1 VWTAGC
7 NQCPQIALRRP
18 PGVTRVSTAGS
29 RFRFSYSFAAT
40 SGLLSRAR
48 TYLDL
53 EYESTNEQ
61 GLATNNQMIHTL
73 EWTDAGVRFIDQTK
87 LPTEEVYV
95 TCKTHEQ
102 VADVIRNMVV
112 RGAPAIGVAA
122 AMGLALAVKNSKAD
136 TVGALKKDFDEACEL
151 IGKTRPTAVNLF
163 WAIRRMQEKLERARI
178 QPIGQIKRTV
188 IEEAKRI
195 HAEDIAANQAM
206 GRHGATLM
214 PSSGGVLTHCNA
226 GALATAGYG
235 TALGVIR
242 AAVEQG
248 KKIHVYADETR
259 PFLQGSRL
267 TAWELMKDGIPTTV
281 ISDNM
286 AGAMMKQGKIGAIVV
301 GADRIAANGDVANK
315 IGTYTV
321 AVLAKENG
329 IPFYVAAPFSTIDL
343 DTPDGSKIPIE
354 QRNPREISHIAGKQ
368 MVPDGVEI
376 ENPAFDVTP
385 AKYVGAIITERGIA
399 KAPYT
404 ESLSRLADAAS
415 VAAET

>member
-1 VWTAGC
+1 
-7 NQCPQIALRRP
+7 
-18 PGVTRVSTAGS
+18 
-29 RFRFSYSFAAT
+29 
-40 SGLLSRAR
+40 
-48 TYLDL
+48 
-53 EYESTNEQ
+53 
-61 GLATNNQMIHTL
+61 MIQTL
-73 EWTDAGVRFIDQTK
+73 EWTDDGVRFIDQTK
-87 LPTEEVYV
+87 LPTEESYV
-95 TCKTHEQ
+95 TCTTYQQ

-122 AMGLALAVKNSKAD
+122 AMGIALGVKNSSAES
-136 TVGALKKDFDEACEL
+136 VGELKKDFDQICKVLGE
-151 IGKTRPTAVNLF
+151 TRPTAVNLF
-163 WAIRRMQEKLERARI
+163 WAIRRMQDKFETLRVRPLA
-178 QPIGQIKRTV
+178 QIKQAL
-188 IEEAKRI
+188 IEESQRM

-321 AVLAKENG
+321 AVLAKEHG
-329 IPFYVAAPFSTIDL
+329 IPFYVAAPISTVDL
-343 DTPDGSKIPIE
+343 ATADGSGIPIE
-354 QRNPREISHIAGKQ
+354 QRNAKEVSHIAGKQ
-368 MVPDGVEI
+368 MVPDGVGI

-385 AKYVGAIITERGIA
+385 AKYVAAIITERGIA
-399 KAPYT
+399 RAPYG
-404 ESLSRLADAAS
+404 ESLRRLAEEQSVVAS
-415 VAAET
+415 R

>member
-1 VWTAGC
+1 
-7 NQCPQIALRRP
+7 
-18 PGVTRVSTAGS
+18 
-29 RFRFSYSFAAT
+29 
-40 SGLLSRAR
+40 
-48 TYLDL
+48 
-53 EYESTNEQ
+53 
-61 GLATNNQMIHTL
+61 MIQTL
-73 EWTDAGVRFIDQTK
+73 EWTKNGVVFIDQTK

-95 TCKTHEQ
+95 TCTTHQQ

-122 AMGLALAVKNSKAD
+122 AMGIALGVNNSKAEN
-136 TVGALKKDFDEACEL
+136 GADLKKDFDEICET
-151 IGKTRPTAVNLF
+151 IRHTRPTAVNLF
-163 WAIRRMQEKLERARI
+163 WAIRRMQQKFETLRVRPVA
-178 QPIGQIKRTV
+178 QIKLAL
-188 IEEAKRI
+188 IEEAQRM
-195 HAEDIAANQAM
+195 HAEDIAINQAM
-206 GRHGATLM
+206 GKHGAALM
-214 PSSGGVLTHCNA
+214 PASGGVLTHCNA

-286 AGAMMKQGKIGAIVV
+286 AGAMMKQGKIAAIVV

-315 IGTYTV
+315 IGTYTG
-321 AVLAKENG
+321 AVLAKEHG

-343 DTPDGSKIPIE
+343 ATPDGSGIPIE
-354 QRNPREISHIAGKQ
+354 QSSPREVSHFAGKL
-368 MVPDGVEI
+368 VTPKGVGI

-385 AKYVGAIITERGIA
+385 AKYVSAIITEGGIA
-399 KAPYT
+399 RAPYE
-404 ESLSRLADAAS
+404 ESFRRLMEQRAKAS
-415 VAAET
+415 A

>member
-1 VWTAGC
+1 
-7 NQCPQIALRRP
+7 
-18 PGVTRVSTAGS
+18 
-29 RFRFSYSFAAT
+29 
-40 SGLLSRAR
+40 
-48 TYLDL
+48 
-53 EYESTNEQ
+53 
-61 GLATNNQMIHTL
+61 MIQTL
-73 EWTDAGVRFIDQTK
+73 EWTSNGVVFLDQTK

-95 TCKTHEQ
+95 TCTTHQQ

-122 AMGLALAVKNSKAD
+122 AMGIALGIKNSKAES
-136 TVGALKKDFDEACEL
+136 GADLNKDFGEICET
-151 IGKTRPTAVNLF
+151 IRQTRPTAVNLF
-163 WAIRRMQEKLERARI
+163 WAIRRMQEKFELLRI
-178 QPIGQIKRTV
+178 RPIPQIKQAL
-188 IEEAKRI
+188 IEEAQRM

-248 KKIHVYADETR
+248 KQIHVYADETR

-286 AGAMMKQGKIGAIVV
+286 AGAMMRQGKIKAIVV

-321 AVLAKENG
+321 AVLAKEHG
-329 IPFYVAAPFSTIDL
+329 IPFYVAAPISTVDL
-343 DTPDGSKIPIE
+343 ETPDGTKIPIE
-354 QRNPREISHIAGKQ
+354 QRNAKEVTHIAGKQ

-385 AKYVGAIITERGIA
+385 AKYVAAIITERGVA
-399 KAPYT
+399 KAPYEKT
-404 ESLSRLADAAS
+404 LRELASRNS
-415 VAAET
+415 T

>member
-1 VWTAGC
+1 
-7 NQCPQIALRRP
+7 
-18 PGVTRVSTAGS
+18 
-29 RFRFSYSFAAT
+29 
-40 SGLLSRAR
+40 
-48 TYLDL
+48 
-53 EYESTNEQ
+53 
-61 GLATNNQMIHTL
+61 MIQTL
-73 EWTDAGVRFIDQTK
+73 EWTDRGVVFIDQTK

-95 TCKTHEQ
+95 TCKTHQE

-122 AMGLALAVKNSKAD
+122 AMGIALGVKNSKAE
-136 TVGALKKDFDEACEL
+136 TGADLKKDFDQIADL

-163 WAIRRMQEKLERARI
+163 WAIGRMKDKFEYLRMR
-178 QPIGQIKRTV
+178 PVPQIKEAL
-188 IEEAKRI
+188 IEESQRM

-286 AGAMMKQGKIGAIVV
+286 AGVMMKQRKIGAIVV

-321 AVLAKENG
+321 AILAKEHG

-343 DTPDGSKIPIE
+343 NTPDGSKIPIE
-354 QRNPREISHIAGKQ
+354 ERNAKEVTHIAGKQ
-368 MVPDGVEI
+368 MVPDGVSV

-385 AKYVGAIITERGIA
+385 AKYIAAIITERGVVRE
-399 KAPYT
+399 PYGD
-404 ESLSRLADAAS
+404 SIKKLADA
-415 VAAET
+415 

>member
-1 VWTAGC
+1 
-7 NQCPQIALRRP
+7 
-18 PGVTRVSTAGS
+18 
-29 RFRFSYSFAAT
+29 
-40 SGLLSRAR
+40 
-48 TYLDL
+48 
-53 EYESTNEQ
+53 
-61 GLATNNQMIHTL
+61 MIQTL

-95 TCKTHEQ
+95 NCKTYEQ

-122 AMGLALAVKNSKAD
+122 AMGIALGMKNSKAD
-136 TVGALKKDFDEACEL
+136 NGAELKKDFDQVCDV

-163 WAIRRMQEKLERARI
+163 WAIRRMREKFEYLRMR
-178 QPIGQIKRTV
+178 PINQIKQAL
-188 IEEAKRI
+188 IEEAQRM

-214 PSSGGVLTHCNA
+214 PTSGGVLTHCNA
-226 GALATAGYG
+226 GALATCGYG

-267 TAWELMKDGIPTTV
+267 TAWELNKDRIPTTV

-321 AVLAKENG
+321 AVLAKEHG
-329 IPFYVAAPFSTIDL
+329 IPFYVAAPFSTIDME
-343 DTPDGSKIPIE
+343 TADGSGIPIE
-354 QRNPREISHIAGKQ
+354 QRNSREVTHIAGKQ
-368 MVPDGVEI
+368 MVPDGVEV

-385 AKYVGAIITERGIA
+385 AKYVTAIVTERGIA
-399 KAPYT
+399 KAPYG
-404 ESLSRLADAAS
+404 ESLRKLAEEVAVSR
-415 VAAET
+415 

>member
-1 VWTAGC
+1 
-7 NQCPQIALRRP
+7 
-18 PGVTRVSTAGS
+18 
-29 RFRFSYSFAAT
+29 
-40 SGLLSRAR
+40 
-48 TYLDL
+48 
-53 EYESTNEQ
+53 
-61 GLATNNQMIHTL
+61 MIQTL

-95 TCKTHEQ
+95 TCTTHEQ
-102 VADVIRNMVV
+102 VADVIRDMVV

-122 AMGLALAVKNSKAD
+122 AMGIALGVNNSTAESNA
-136 TVGALKKDFDEACEL
+136 GLKRDFDAICAIL
-151 IGKTRPTAVNLF
+151 GKTRPTAVNLF
-163 WAIRRMQEKLERARI
+163 WAISRMQEKFERIRI
-178 QPIGQIKRTV
+178 RPIPQIKQSL
-188 IEEAKRI
+188 IEEARRM

-214 PSSGGVLTHCNA
+214 PSAGGVLTHCNA

-321 AVLAKENG
+321 AVLAKEHA
-329 IPFYVAAPFSTIDL
+329 IPFYVAAPISTVDL
-343 DTPDGSKIPIE
+343 ACPNGTQIPIE
-354 QRNPREISHIAGKQ
+354 QRNGKEVTHIAGKQ
-368 MVPDGVEI
+368 MVPDGVGV

-385 AKYVGAIITERGIA
+385 AAYVSAIITEQGIA
-399 KAPYT
+399 RPPYDD
-404 ESLSRLADAAS
+404 SLRRLAALE
-415 VAAET
+415 AEVHP

>member
-1 VWTAGC
+1 VI
-7 NQCPQIALRRP
+7 Q
-18 PGVTRVSTAGS
+18 
-29 RFRFSYSFAAT
+29 
-40 SGLLSRAR
+40 
-48 TYLDL
+48 
-53 EYESTNEQ
+53 
-61 GLATNNQMIHTL
+61 TL
-73 EWTDAGVRFIDQTK
+73 EWTDQGVRFIDQTK
-87 LPTEEVYV
+87 LPTEEIYV
-95 TCKTHEQ
+95 VCTTYQQ

-122 AMGLALAVKNSKAD
+122 GMGIALGVKNSKAENVRD
-136 TVGALKKDFDEACEL
+136 LKTDIDQICKVMGE
-151 IGKTRPTAVNLF
+151 TRPTAVNLF
-163 WAIRRMQEKLERARI
+163 WAIRRMQDKFESLRVRPLA
-178 QPIGQIKRTV
+178 QIKQALV
-188 IEEAKRI
+188 EEAQRM
-195 HAEDIAANQAM
+195 HAEDIAANQVM
-206 GRHGATLM
+206 GRHGAALM

-286 AGAMMKQGKIGAIVV
+286 AGAMMKQGKIAAIVV

-321 AVLAKENG
+321 AVLAKEHG
-329 IPFYVAAPFSTIDL
+329 IPFYVAAPISTVDL
-343 DTPDGSKIPIE
+343 ETPDGSGIPIE
-354 QRNPREISHIAGKQ
+354 QRNGKEVTHIAGKQ
-368 MVPDGVEI
+368 MVPDGVGV

-385 AKYVGAIITERGIA
+385 AEYVAAIITERGVA
-399 KAPYT
+399 KAPYE
-404 ESLSRLADAAS
+404 ESLRKLAEAVP
-415 VAAET
+415 VAH

>member
-1 VWTAGC
+1 
-7 NQCPQIALRRP
+7 
-18 PGVTRVSTAGS
+18 
-29 RFRFSYSFAAT
+29 
-40 SGLLSRAR
+40 
-48 TYLDL
+48 
-53 EYESTNEQ
+53 
-61 GLATNNQMIHTL
+61 MIETL
-73 EWTDAGVRFIDQTK
+73 EWTPRGVVFIDQTK

-95 TCKTHEQ
+95 TCTTHQQ

-122 AMGLALAVKNSKAD
+122 AMGIAIGVKNSRAENGAD
-136 TVGALKKDFDEACEL
+136 LKRDFDEVCEA
-151 IGKTRPTAVNLF
+151 IRQTRPTAVNLF
-163 WAIRRMQEKLERARI
+163 WAIRCMQEKFESLRI
-178 QPIGQIKRTV
+178 HPIAQIKQGL
-188 IEEAKRI
+188 IEESQRM

-214 PSSGGVLTHCNA
+214 PSNGGVLTHCNA

-242 AAVEQG
+242 AAVEAG

-286 AGAMMKQGKIGAIVV
+286 AGVMMQQGKIGAIVV

-321 AVLAKENG
+321 AILAKEHG
-329 IPFYVAAPFSTIDL
+329 VPFYVAAPISTVDL
-343 DTPDGSKIPIE
+343 ATPDGTKIPIE
-354 QRNPREISHIAGKQ
+354 QRNPREVTHIAGKQ
-368 MVPDGVEI
+368 MVPDGVSI

-385 AKYVGAIITERGIA
+385 AKYVTAIITERGIA
-399 KAPYT
+399 RAPYGQ
-404 ESLSRLADAAS
+404 SLKELANR
-415 VAAET
+415 E

>member
-1 VWTAGC
+1 
-7 NQCPQIALRRP
+7 
-18 PGVTRVSTAGS
+18 
-29 RFRFSYSFAAT
+29 
-40 SGLLSRAR
+40 
-48 TYLDL
+48 
-53 EYESTNEQ
+53 
-61 GLATNNQMIHTL
+61 MIQTL
-73 EWTDAGVRFIDQTK
+73 EWTDRGVRFIDQTK
-87 LPTEEVYV
+87 LPTEETYV
-95 TCKTHEQ
+95 TCTTHQQ

-122 AMGLALAVKNSKAD
+122 AMGIALGVQNSHAEN
-136 TVGALKKDFDEACEL
+136 GAELKLEFDQICE
-151 IGKTRPTAVNLF
+151 IIRQTRPTAVNLF
-163 WAIRRMQEKLERARI
+163 WAIRRMQEKFEVLRVR
-178 QPIGQIKRTV
+178 PVPQIKLAL
-188 IEEAKRI
+188 IEEAQRM

-206 GRHGATLM
+206 GRHGAALM
-214 PSSGGVLTHCNA
+214 PASGGVLTHCNA

-281 ISDNM
+281 IADNM

-321 AVLAKENG
+321 AILAKEHG
-329 IPFYVAAPFSTIDL
+329 IPFYVAAPISTVDL
-343 DTPDGSKIPIE
+343 ETSDGSKIPIE
-354 QRNPREISHIAGKQ
+354 QRDAREVTHIAGKQ

-385 AKYVGAIITERGIA
+385 AKYVAAIITERGVA
-399 KAPYT
+399 RAPYT
-404 ESLSRLADAAS
+404 ESLKHLSEAA
-415 VAAET
+415 V

>member
-1 VWTAGC
+1 
-7 NQCPQIALRRP
+7 
-18 PGVTRVSTAGS
+18 
-29 RFRFSYSFAAT
+29 
-40 SGLLSRAR
+40 
-48 TYLDL
+48 
-53 EYESTNEQ
+53 
-61 GLATNNQMIHTL
+61 MIQTL
-73 EWTDAGVRFIDQTK
+73 EWTEQGVRFIDQTK

-122 AMGLALAVKNSKAD
+122 AMGIALGVNNSKAETAGD
-136 TVGALKKDFDEACEL
+136 LKRDFDAICEV

-163 WAIRRMQEKLERARI
+163 WAIRRLEQKFERI
-178 QPIGQIKRTV
+178 RIRPVSQIKRDL
-188 IEEAKRI
+188 IEEAQRM
-195 HAEDIAANQAM
+195 HAEDIAANQLM
-206 GRHGATLM
+206 GRHGAALM
-214 PSSGGVLTHCNA
+214 PSQGGVLTHCNA

-286 AGAMMKQGKIGAIVV
+286 AGVMMKQGKIGAIVV

-321 AVLAKENG
+321 AILAKEHG
-329 IPFYVAAPFSTIDL
+329 VPFYVAAPLSTVDL
-343 DTPDGSKIPIE
+343 ACADGNQIPIE
-354 QRNPREISHIAGKQ
+354 QRDAREVTHIAGKQ
-368 MVPDGVEI
+368 MVPDGVTV

-385 AKYVGAIITERGIA
+385 AKYVAAIITEKGVAR
-399 KAPYT
+399 APYH
-404 ESLSRLADAAS
+404 ESLAALAGEE
-415 VAAET
+415 AEVHP

>member
-1 VWTAGC
+1 
-7 NQCPQIALRRP
+7 
-18 PGVTRVSTAGS
+18 
-29 RFRFSYSFAAT
+29 
-40 SGLLSRAR
+40 
-48 TYLDL
+48 
-53 EYESTNEQ
+53 
-61 GLATNNQMIHTL
+61 MIHTL
-73 EWTDAGVRFIDQTK
+73 EWTDQGVRFIDQTK
-87 LPTEEVYV
+87 LPTEETYV
-95 TCKTHEQ
+95 NCTTHQQ

-122 AMGLALAVKNSKAD
+122 AMGVALGVQNSKAE
-136 TVGALKKDFDEACEL
+136 TVGDLKKELDEICRILGE
-151 IGKTRPTAVNLF
+151 TRPTAVNLF
-163 WAIRRMQEKLERARI
+163 WAIRRMQGKFELLRVR
-178 QPIGQIKRTV
+178 PIPQIKQAL
-188 IEEAKRI
+188 IEEAQRM

-242 AAVEQG
+242 AAIESG

-321 AVLAKENG
+321 AVLAKEHG
-329 IPFYVAAPFSTIDL
+329 IPFYVAAPISTVDL
-343 DTPDGSKIPIE
+343 ATADGSGIPIE
-354 QRNPREISHIAGKQ
+354 QRNQNEITHIAGKQ
-368 MVPDGVEI
+368 MVPDGVGI

-385 AKYVGAIITERGIA
+385 AKYVAAIITERGIA
-399 KAPYT
+399 KAPYG
-404 ESLSRLADAAS
+404 ESLRRLAELATP
-415 VAAET
+415 VGR

>member
-1 VWTAGC
+1 
-7 NQCPQIALRRP
+7 
-18 PGVTRVSTAGS
+18 
-29 RFRFSYSFAAT
+29 
-40 SGLLSRAR
+40 
-48 TYLDL
+48 
-53 EYESTNEQ
+53 
-61 GLATNNQMIHTL
+61 MIRTL
-73 EWTDAGVRFIDQTK
+73 EWTEGGVRFIDQTK
-87 LPTEEVYV
+87 LPGEETYL
-95 TCKTHEQ
+95 TCATYQQ
-102 VADVIRNMVV
+102 VADAIRNMVV

-122 AMGLALAVKNSKAD
+122 AMGIALGVKHSKAESA
-136 TVGALKKDFDEACEL
+136 GELKRELDEICDV

-163 WAIRRMQEKLERARI
+163 WAIQRMQEKFERIRI
-178 QPIGQIKRTV
+178 RPIPQIKREL
-188 IEEAKRI
+188 IEEAQRM

-242 AAVEQG
+242 AAVEAG

-321 AVLAKENG
+321 AILAKEHG
-329 IPFYVAAPFSTIDL
+329 IPFYVAAPLSTIDFACA
-343 DTPDGSKIPIE
+343 DGSGIPIE
-354 QRNPREISHIAGKQ
+354 QRSAREITHFAGRQ
-368 MVPDGVEI
+368 MVPDGVSI

-385 AKYVGAIITERGIA
+385 AKYVSAIITERGVA
-399 KAPYT
+399 RAPYGD
-404 ESLSRLADAAS
+404 SLLKLSNLEAA
-415 VAAET
+415 VEV